1 MSARRLVPS
10 SYSTIGPFFLKP
22 LVDGFEDLTLCNDKM
37 ARGKH
42 ILLAGRVVEEGNV
55 GVLNAIVEIWQAD
68 ANGVFAH
75 PLDPRSAEADPG
87 FFGWGRART
96 DRDGRYQFRTI
107 LPGPSREETGAVRCP
122 HVNVM
127 VLAIGLT
134 RRLVTTAFFSDTP
147 DPVDDPVWNCVPSA
161 TRSRLRV
168 ARDESLDRG
177 GVPAYRFDIVLRG
190 ENETPFFLD

>member
-22 LVDGFEDLTLCNDKM
+22 LVDGFEDLTLCNDKI

-55 GVLNAIVEIWQAD
+55 GVLNAVVEIWQAD
-68 ANGVFAH
+68 ADGVFAH

-96 DRDGRYQFRTI
+96 DQEGRYQFRTI
-107 LPGPSREETGAVRCP
+107 LPGPSLEENGAVRCP
-122 HVNVM
+122 HINVM

-147 DPVDDPVWNCVPSA
+147 DPVDDPVWNCVPSR

-168 ARDESLDRG
+168 ARDESLDGG

>member
-22 LVDGFEDLTLCNDKM
+22 LVDGFGDLTLCNDKI

-55 GVLNAIVEIWQAD
+55 GVLNAVVEIWQAD

-96 DRDGRYQFRTI
+96 DQEGRYQFRTI
-107 LPGPSREETGAVRCP
+107 LPGPSREENGAVRCP
-122 HVNVM
+122 HINVM

-147 DPVDDPVWNCVPSA
+147 DPVDDPVWNCVPSR

>member
-22 LVDGFEDLTLCNDKM
+22 LVDGFEDLTLCNDKV

-55 GVLNAIVEIWQAD
+55 GVLNAVVEIWQAD

-96 DRDGRYQFRTI
+96 DQEGRYQFRTI
-107 LPGPSREETGAVRCP
+107 LPGPSREENGAVRCP
-122 HVNVM
+122 HINVM

-147 DPVDDPVWNCVPSA
+147 DPVDDPVWNCVPSR

>member
-1 MSARRLVPS
+1 MSASRPVPS

-22 LVDGFEDLTLCNDKM
+22 LVDGFEDLTLCNDKV

-55 GVLNAIVEIWQAD
+55 GVLNAVVEIWQAD

-96 DRDGRYQFRTI
+96 DQEGRYQFRTI
-107 LPGPSREETGAVRCP
+107 LPGPSREENGAVRCP
-122 HVNVM
+122 HINVM

-147 DPVDDPVWNCVPSA
+147 DPVDDPVWNCVPSR

>member
-1 MSARRLVPS
+1 MSARRLIPS

-22 LVDGFEDLTLCNDKM
+22 LVDGFEDLTLCNDKI

-55 GVLNAIVEIWQAD
+55 GVLNAVVEIWQAD
-68 ANGVFAH
+68 ADGIFAH

-96 DRDGRYQFRTI
+96 DQEGRYQFRTI
-107 LPGPSREETGAVRCP
+107 LPGPSREENGAVRCP
-122 HVNVM
+122 HINVM

-147 DPVDDPVWNCVPSA
+147 DPVDDPVWNCVPSR

-177 GVPAYRFDIVLRG
+177 GVPAYRFNIVLRG

>member
-1 MSARRLVPS
+1 MSASRLVPS

-22 LVDGFEDLTLCNDKM
+22 LVDGFEDLTLCNDKI

-55 GVLNAIVEIWQAD
+55 GVLNAVVEIWQAD

-107 LPGPSREETGAVRCP
+107 LPGPSREETGVRCP
-122 HVNVM
+122 HINVM

-147 DPVDDPVWNCVPSA
+147 DAVDDPVWNCVPSR
-161 TRSRLRV
+161 TRSRLHV